1 MLRSTISL
9 SLVTLTL
16 LACVSG
22 AHAQTDPASNAEQTP
37 VAPAADAPATDSN
50 AIVPSVAPAP
60 VATVPPPSILS
71 VPLVPNARLRV
82 DLDAQDE
89 DVLGVTKSFLRGF
102 NGSSLKPLVQSLGA
116 NRSSTGP
123 VLDAGNAAAL
133 AMLSDADLQTLLENI
148 HHLRIVAFETPRSF
162 NSRGANI
169 AQSQSVFNYYSQ
181 AYLSREGGRR
191 VLRADF
197 DEVQML
203 GVAFRDR
210 GFAFVIQGPGFG
222 TVVRADGY
230 PNMESVG
237 PFAMAIALSLG
248 ARNVS
253 MLR

>member
-1 MLRSTISL
+1 MFRFSL
-9 SLVTLTL
+9 SPGVLALTL
-16 LACVSG
+16 FACGSL
-22 AHAQTDPASNAEQTP
+22 AHAQTDPTP
-37 VAPAADAPATDSN
+37 SADQPPTA
-50 AIVPSVAPAP
+50 PSVIAPAP
-60 VATVPPPSILS
+60 VEPVPPPSILS
-71 VPLVPNARLRV
+71 VPLVPGARLRI

-102 NGSSLKPLVQSLGA
+102 NGSSLKPLVASLGA
-116 NRSSTGP
+116 NRTSPGP
-123 VLDAGNAAAL
+123 SIDAGNAAAL
-133 AMLSDADLQTLLENI
+133 ALLSDADLRTLLENI

-162 NSRGANI
+162 GSQSARV

-181 AYLSREGGRR
+181 AYLTREGGRR

-203 GVAFRDR
+203 GVGFRDR

-222 TVVRADGY
+222 AVVRADGY

-237 PFAMAIALSLG
+237 PVAMAIAFSLG
-248 ARNVS
+248 ARNAS